1 MIEEWI
7 NPQLLQMGETRM
19 NRKIH
24 IMGASGSGTST
35 LGEALANVLPHTH
48 LDTDDYFWINK
59 FTEPRP
65 VPERREMLKEEL
77 LQSEQWILSGSL
89 VGWGDYFTP
98 YFDLVIFLWIPPDV
112 RLARLKQREL
122 ERYGAEAL
130 AGGSLYEQS
139 QTFLKWAA
147 LYDHAGTEVRSK
159 TLHEQWLAELSCPI
173 LRIEGDYSTEERIAI
188 VTNFLKEDFSHDK

>member
-1 MIEEWI
+1 MKS
-7 NPQLLQMGETRM
+7 R
-19 NRKIH
+19 IH
-24 IMGASGSGTST
+24 ILGASGSGTST
-35 LGEALANVLPHTH
+35 LGDALANVLPHTH

-77 LQSEQWILSGSL
+77 LQSERWILSGSL
-89 VGWGDYFTP
+89 AGWGDCFMP

-112 RLARLKQREL
+112 RLARLQQREL
-122 ERYGAEAL
+122 ERYGTEAL

-139 QTFLKWAA
+139 QAFLKWAA

-159 TLHEQWLAELSCPI
+159 SSHEQWLAELACPI
-173 LRIEGDYSTEERIAI
+173 LRIEGDYSTEERIAM
-188 VTNFLKEDFSHDK
+188 VMDVLKQNQHQ

>member
-1 MIEEWI
+1 M
-7 NPQLLQMGETRM
+7 RS
-19 NRKIH
+19 RIH
-24 IMGASGSGTST
+24 ILGASGSGTST
-35 LGEALANVLPHTH
+35 LGDALANVLPHTY
-48 LDTDDYFWINK
+48 LDTDEYFWTTK

-77 LQSEQWILSGSL
+77 FQSEQWILSGSL
-89 VGWGDYFTP
+89 VGWGDCFMP
-98 YFDLVIFLWIPPDV
+98 SLGVVICLWIPPDV
-112 RLARLKQREL
+112 RLARLQQRER
-122 ERYGAEAL
+122 ERYGAESL
-130 AGGSLYEQS
+130 VGGSLYEQS
-139 QTFLKWAA
+139 QAFLNWAA